1 MAAKRDE
8 MLAKTLRNRRD
19 AMNQEF
25 NYWQG
30 HFRELR
36 DVIQPSR
43 GRFEISE
50 RRGDSSINRRI
61 LDDTAKMA
69 LRTLRAGLMSGVT
82 SPSRPWFRLGLRG
95 SEADNA
101 VYEVKEW
108 LQEAQRRMYE
118 VMRGSNVYRMLDGL
132 YGDLG
137 LYGTGSSLI
146 VQDFDDVIR
155 AHKQQVGLFRL
166 GDDGSGR
173 ITGLYREMKM
183 SVRGIVETWGLD
195 NVSDQ
200 VRRDWDQGSY
210 YQTHDIC
217 HMIDK
222 RADGDPEAM
231 MSVRPAVGIGLLGK
245 GEGKRVPAYR
255 RASRPANPCAALG
268 SDRRR
273 GVVRVIAGHGRPWR
287 RRIAADAAGTEG
299 HRNSEDAQPAATGR
313 PSGCWQLLQKRAGR
327 TDRNGGLG
335 SERWRSASGLRGAA

>member
-231 MSVRPAVGIGLLGK
+231 MSVRRGHRSI
-245 GEGKRVPAYR
+245 GKRRRKTSSCISAGIASGQSLR
-255 RASRPANPCAALG
+255 RAGKRSTA
-268 SDRRR
+268 RR
-273 GVVRVIAGHGRPWR
+273 GPCHR
-287 RRIAADAAGTEG
+287 RAWTPLATP
-299 HRNSEDAQPAATGR
+299 HRCRRCRNRR
-313 PSGCWQLLQKRAGR
+313 PSQFRRCTTRRYRAAQWLLAASSKTCRA
-327 TDRNGGLG
+327 D
-335 SERWRSASGLRGAA
+335 